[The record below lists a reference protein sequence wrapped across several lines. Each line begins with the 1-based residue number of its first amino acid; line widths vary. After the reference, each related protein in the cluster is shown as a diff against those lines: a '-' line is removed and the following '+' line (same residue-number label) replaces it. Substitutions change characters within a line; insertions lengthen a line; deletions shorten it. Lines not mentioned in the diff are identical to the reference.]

1 MVRLITNES
10 EHRLIETLVV
20 LHSNGNG
27 DDDLLNDKRSIAFAY
42 GAQYS
47 LTQAVL
53 YAGAIELS
61 AKQ

>member
-1 MVRLITNES
+1 MVQLITNES
-10 EHRLIETLVV
+10 ERHLIETLFA

-27 DDDLLNDKRSIAFAY
+27 DDDKWNRKKNIAFAY

-53 YAGAIELS
+53 YTGAIELS
-61 AKQ
+61 AK